1 MARKYDTTIRVSH
14 DQREM
19 IERIR
24 RKMEAETG
32 LCITGVNVVRRA
44 LNDLARQLNVLSP
57 PKA

>member
-1 MARKYDTTIRVSH
+1 
-14 DQREM
+14 
-19 IERIR
+19 
-24 RKMEAETG
+24 MEAETG